1 MTRTGTR
8 RRRVRL
14 GGCQAHDVALAS
26 LSMYTQGWRL
36 AVTVFA
42 LVCDDGCRICAC
54 LCSARAS
61 AKGQLQACWGRWT
74 WARGF
79 DESVQ
84 AMSTCHPLARHVRG
98 PPLSTRRAGGWH
110 QRASTAPNLGSGA
123 RRRGRAPVRCENL
136 GACVLSCKRPKTP
149 NLPP

>member
-1 MTRTGTR
+1 
-8 RRRVRL
+8 
-14 GGCQAHDVALAS
+14 
-26 LSMYTQGWRL
+26 MYTQGWRL

-74 WARGF
+74 CARGF

-84 AMSTCHPLARHVRG
+84 AMSTCHPL
-98 PPLSTRRAGGWH
+98 TRRGALAAGISALAQLQILAAMRGEGV
-110 QRASTAPNLGSGA
+110 QMRSLGCEKSSLKIQSA
-123 RRRGRAPVRCENL
+123 NHSPKLAQGRSILSSPQAVKPRLV
-136 GACVLSCKRPKTP
+136 CVLASSGEGRMCFIM
-149 NLPP
+149 